1 MCVVK
6 TGLAFNVTL
15 MVSPRSKASR
25 VGDTKSQVT
34 VPSVVVA
41 PMVVF
46 QAGGVVPDVPATV
59 TRCRFPLESRISAPT
74 AKAWVELHAGKRE
87 PVPVG
92 TSFQVTVPSPA
103 VTVPTTVGHAG
114 AAAPDVPDTVTTSMF
129 PLESTIWLPTE
140 NA

>member
-6 TGLAFNVTL
+6 TGLAFNLTL
-15 MVSPRSKASR
+15 MVSPRSTASR

-74 AKAWVELHAGKRE
+74 AKGWVELHAGNRE

-92 TSFQVTVPSPA
+92 TSLQVTVLSP
-103 VTVPTTVGHAG
+103 TVAPTTAGQTGG
-114 AAAPDVPDTVTTSMF
+114 AAP
-129 PLESTIWLPTE
+129 
-140 NA
+140 

>member
-6 TGLAFNVTL
+6 MGLACNVTL
-15 MVSPRSKASR
+15 MVSPRSKASG

-74 AKAWVELHAGKRE
+74 AKAWVELHAGKRK
-87 PVPVG
+87 PVTVR
-92 TSFQVTVPSPA
+92 SRFQMKVPSPE
-103 VTVPTTVGHAG
+103 VTMQNTLDHAS
-114 AAAPDVPDTVTTSMF
+114 AA
-129 PLESTIWLPTE
+129 
-140 NA
+140 

>member
-6 TGLAFNVTL
+6 AGLALSVTL
-15 MVSPRSKASR
+15 MVSPRSTASR
-25 VGDTKSQVT
+25 VGDTSVQVT
-34 VPSVVVA
+34 PPSVVVA

-46 QAGGVVPDVPATV
+46 QAGGVVPEVPATV
-59 TRCRFPLESRISAPT
+59 TRCKFPLESRISAPT
-74 AKAWVELHAGKRE
+74 AKGWVEVHAGNRE

-114 AAAPDVPDTVTTSMF
+114 AAAPDVPATVTTSMF
-129 PLESTIWLPTE
+129 LLESTI
-140 NA
+140 